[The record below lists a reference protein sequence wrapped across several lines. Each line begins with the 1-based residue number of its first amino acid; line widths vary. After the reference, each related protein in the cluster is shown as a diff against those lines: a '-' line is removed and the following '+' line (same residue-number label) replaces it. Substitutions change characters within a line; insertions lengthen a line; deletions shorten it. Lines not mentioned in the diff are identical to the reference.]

1 MIIKMEKE
9 EFEKKRK
16 REKARLTRIYC
27 KETGEK
33 RLNAQRKAKL
43 DGLIDRAAFLLV
55 TIEEL
60 ERDIEEN
67 GYTEMFSQGDQQPY
81 TRKRPAADILNS
93 YNTTYL
99 KCVKQIEDMIPKA
112 AGKTEKDDGF
122 NDFVN
127 GRSEI

>member
-1 MIIKMEKE
+1 MKKE
-9 EFEKKRK
+9 EFEKRKK

-27 KETGEK
+27 KEAGDR
-33 RLNAQRKAKL
+33 RLNAERKAKL

-60 ERDIEEN
+60 EKDIEEN

-99 KCVKQIEDMIPKA
+99 KCVKQIEDMLPKD
-112 AGKTEKDDGF
+112 AGKKEKDDGF
-122 NDFVN
+122 CDFVN
-127 GRSEI
+127 GRDEI

>member
-1 MIIKMEKE
+1 MEKS
-9 EFEKKRK
+9 EFEKKRR
-16 REKARLTRIYC
+16 REKARLAKIYC
-27 KETGEK
+27 KEAGDK

-60 ERDIEEN
+60 ERDIEKN
-67 GYTEMFSQGDQQPY
+67 GYTEMFSQGEQQPY
-81 TRKRPAADILNS
+81 ERKRPAADILNS

-99 KCVKQIEDMIPKA
+99 KCVKQIEDMMPKA
-112 AGKTEKDDGF
+112 VKTEKSDGF
-122 NDFVN
+122 DDFVS